1 MLGVRIGHAFGA
13 ASAAVRRGRDE
24 LYVASL
30 TPPDEWAA
38 LKKAML
44 YARWFWLSAQCWRPR
59 LFAAPASSENS
70 AKSGAFKTRREAKI
84 AANMQQVIFE
94 IAGADNSQAAAI
106 EKSLADNK
114 LKARLHEDKGT
125 AKGKPMRLIADV
137 ERGADL
143 SPWIKA
149 VAAVGPKKAGEP
161 APSLLLVVY
170 AQINKESGT
179 QALAHLDKL
188 KGVDAK
194 HSIADVRMGELRIRL
209 AGNDLVTPDDISG
222 AIQDAGLVGQ
232 FIKGGKPE

>member
-1 MLGVRIGHAFGA
+1 MNCRWRL
-13 ASAAVRRGRDE
+13 RRLPMNRDR
-24 LYVASL
+24 YM
-30 TPPDEWAA
+30 
-38 LKKAML
+38 KKAML
-44 YARWFWLSAQCWRPR
+44 YRALVLATSSIIAAGVV
-59 LFAAPASSENS
+59 AAPVSSEDS
-70 AKSGAFKTRREAKI
+70 PKRGAFKTRREAKI

-114 LKARLHEDKGT
+114 LKARLHADKGE
-125 AKGKPMRLIADV
+125 AKSKPMRLIADV

-149 VAAVGPKKAGEP
+149 VAAVSPRRAREP
-161 APSLLLVVY
+161 SPSLLLVVY

-209 AGNDLVTPDDISG
+209 TGNDPVTLSDISG
-222 AIQDAGLVGQ
+222 VLQDAGPVGQ
-232 FIKGGKPE
+232 FIKIGKPE

>member
-1 MLGVRIGHAFGA
+1 M
-13 ASAAVRRGRDE
+13 
-24 LYVASL
+24 
-30 TPPDEWAA
+30 
-38 LKKAML
+38 KKAML
-44 YARWFWLSAQCWRPR
+44 YRAMVLATNSIMAAAVV
-59 LFAAPASSENS
+59 AAPASRENS
-70 AKSGAFKTRREAKI
+70 AKRDAFKTRREAKI
-84 AANMQQVIFE
+84 AANMQQVILE

-114 LKARLHEDKGT
+114 LKARLQEDKGET
-125 AKGKPMRLIADV
+125 KGKPMRLIAEV

-194 HSIADVRMGELRIRL
+194 HSMADVRMGEIRVRL
-209 AGNDLVTPDDISG
+209 TGNDLVTPDDISG

-232 FIKGGKPE
+232 FIKSGKPE

>member
-1 MLGVRIGHAFGA
+1 M
-13 ASAAVRRGRDE
+13 
-24 LYVASL
+24 
-30 TPPDEWAA
+30 
-38 LKKAML
+38 KKAML
-44 YARWFWLSAQCWRPR
+44 YRALVLAISSIMAAAVI
-59 LFAAPASSENS
+59 AAPTSIEDST
-70 AKSGAFKTRREAKI
+70 KRGPFKTRREAKI

-94 IAGADNSQAAAI
+94 IAGADNSQAATI

-114 LKARLHEDKGT
+114 LKARLHEDKGK
-125 AKGKPMRLIADV
+125 AKDKPMRLIAEV

-209 AGNDLVTPDDISG
+209 AGNDLVTPDDISVR
-222 AIQDAGLVGQ
+222 IQDAGLVGL